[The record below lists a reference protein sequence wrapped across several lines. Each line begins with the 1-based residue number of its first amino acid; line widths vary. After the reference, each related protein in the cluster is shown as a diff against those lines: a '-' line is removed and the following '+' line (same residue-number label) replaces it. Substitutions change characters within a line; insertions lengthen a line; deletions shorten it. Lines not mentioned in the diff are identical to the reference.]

1 MPNPEEI
8 LTTVVEVLSRH
19 APRERLAA
27 AKPEEIPLLSLGISS
42 SDVIAVV
49 LDLEEHYGLPV
60 EDEYIH
66 KLKTIGDVVREIQ
79 ARID

>member
-1 MPNPEEI
+1 MPTREEV
-8 LTTVVEVLSRH
+8 LNTVVEILSRY

-27 AKPEEIPLLSLGISS
+27 ARPEEVPLLSLGISS

-66 KLKTIGDVVREIQ
+66 KLKTIGDVVREVQ
-79 ARID
+79 SRVV